1 MAEFSV
7 KKFFILLLLWNNC
20 LSGQERFASDTLI
33 LARHLAIEQKLQEA
47 SALLSAYSQLY
58 KNPEALQLYAQ
69 ILYWQKDFK
78 AARTEYEKAM
88 LLFPDNAH
96 ISFSYGKMLFE
107 KNRFQKAGRLL
118 RAIPEQSAEHKA
130 AITMLA
136 YIDLWS
142 GKIKQAAQKA
152 AWLQSRDSANADAAE
167 IQKLIHY
174 YTTPYLSLDGSFYQ
188 DDQPLRR
195 GGTELESGVFTSW
208 ALAPYLRGVF
218 YRLENGDLYNNSA
231 WILAGNK
238 MQMAAGKTQLEYAA
252 GIFRANNFSQHA
264 IWKLKLMQ
272 KISGSLS
279 LDASVEKRPYQYTLA
294 SIKNPFL
301 FQLTES
307 GLNFD
312 KKNRWLGRAAIY
324 NQGFEDHNNVYTVY
338 FWLLAPVVHKNN
350 FNLKAG
356 YAYAFSNSS
365 WNTYMAK
372 NNIPV
377 PPVSNVKVQG
387 EYDPYFTNKDQHV
400 HSLLAAIKI
409 PFTNTTTVSFNVNYG
424 FSARASQPVLY
435 AERPVPG
442 PGPVT
447 IHKKYEDYRY
457 NPVELTGDLQLKLSE
472 KLYLSG
478 KYLYSSL
485 IFFNSHTIHARIKY
499 LFSHAHR

>member
-1 MAEFSV
+1 MTDLPV
-7 KKFFILLLLWNNC
+7 KKIFALLILWNTC
-20 LSGQERFASDTLI
+20 LSGQELPAPDTLT
-33 LARHLAIEQKLQEA
+33 LARNLAAEQKIPEA
-47 SALLSAYSQLY
+47 SALLSAYSQLH
-58 KNPEALQLYAQ
+58 KNPDALQLYAR

-78 AARTEYEKAM
+78 TSVAVYEKA
-88 LLFPDNAH
+88 LVLFPGNPE
-96 ISFSYGKMLFE
+96 IQFNYGKMLFE
-107 KNRFQKAGRLL
+107 INRFQKAGKLL
-118 RAIPEQSAEHKA
+118 RAIPEHNPEYNA

-152 AWLQSRDSANADAAE
+152 AWLRGRDTANADAAE

-195 GGTELESGVFTSW
+195 TGTELESGVFTSW

-218 YRLENGDLYNNSA
+218 YRIENGDLYNNSA

-238 MQMAAGKTQLEYAA
+238 MQMATGKTQLEYAA

-264 IWKLKLMQ
+264 LWKLKLMQ

-279 LDASVEKRPYQYTLA
+279 LDASVEKRPYQYTQA

-312 KKNRWLGRAAIY
+312 QKNRWLGRAAVY
-324 NQGFEDHNNVYTVY
+324 NQGFEDGNHVYTVY
-338 FWLLAPVVHKNN
+338 FWLLAPVVHKNI
-350 FNLKAG
+350 FHLKAG

-409 PFTNTTTVSFNVNYG
+409 PFSNTTIVSFNVSYG

-457 NPVELTGDLQLKLSE
+457 NPIELTGDIQLKLSE
-472 KLYLSG
+472 KLYVSG